1 MWSTLPAAKGDHDGR
16 CTSGENEG
24 GPDLSAR
31 AAPFP
36 SRFHRARGCGPC
48 GGSPGRDHSQQG
60 TSRITVFGTQR
71 VTVVATCFGTIFTTS
86 TVFV

>member
-1 MWSTLPAAKGDHDGR
+1 MPPTLPAACGPQAAG
-16 CTSGENEG
+16 NEG
-24 GPDLSAR
+24 GPGFSAR

-36 SRFHRARGCGPC
+36 SRFLHARGCGPC
-48 GGSPGRDHSQQG
+48 RGSPSRDHSQQG

-71 VTVVATCFGTIFTTS
+71 VTVVATCLGTSFTTS